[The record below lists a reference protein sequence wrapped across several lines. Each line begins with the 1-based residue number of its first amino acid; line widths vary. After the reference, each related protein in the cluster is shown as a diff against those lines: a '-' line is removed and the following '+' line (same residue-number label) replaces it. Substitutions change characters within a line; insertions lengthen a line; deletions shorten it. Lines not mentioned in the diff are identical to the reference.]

1 MKHHQKINR
10 ELSTGFGYFLAL
22 ECSEYS
28 SFHIHIMLTFSTG
41 SSLAFTV
48 LREATKAL
56 LSIDGVNNAIAFPRR
71 QDKSIYNNILDSYN
85 IFKSINN
92 KHNYFHDLS
101 DQSQLKDAVHRYSYL
116 SKDQTKTEINALKGI
131 RLTQSKI
138 PKASKTK
145 QGQKIRKIKLN
156 HN

>member
-1 MKHHQKINR
+1 
-10 ELSTGFGYFLAL
+10 
-22 ECSEYS
+22 
-28 SFHIHIMLTFSTG
+28 MLTY
-41 SSLAFTV
+41 LCNKAV

-92 KHNYFHDLS
+92 KHNYFHDLR

>member
-1 MKHHQKINR
+1 
-10 ELSTGFGYFLAL
+10 
-22 ECSEYS
+22 
-28 SFHIHIMLTFSTG
+28 MLTY
-41 SSLAFTV
+41 LCNKAV

-116 SKDQTKTEINALKGI
+116 SKVMWIYDFRP
-131 RLTQSKI
+131 RL
-138 PKASKTK
+138 
-145 QGQKIRKIKLN
+145 
-156 HN
+156 